1 MNGLEKVYASI
12 IERAS
17 APPDP
22 HPGDFR
28 SEDGIIYCGVCRKP
42 RQKDQELLGTVHRVR
57 VACQC
62 EIDQQN
68 REKEEE
74 QIRRRKDS
82 IAETMAIL
90 HEMGAADYPKGTF
103 ARNDGRSKKNSM
115 NIARYAS
122 RFDQVYDQN
131 IGLMLYGEAG
141 SGKTFFAE
149 CIANALLDQGRFAW
163 MTSIREIAGSL
174 SANYGDNRP
183 YLLRMVENVDLLIL
197 DDFGAERDTGY
208 MIEQVYE
215 IINTRY
221 KAGRPLVVTT
231 NLSPQQMAQES
242 DIKAKRIYERVMEMC
257 TPLLVEGHT
266 RRKANA
272 SEKTAALKSI
282 LEA

>member
-1 MNGLEKVYASI
+1 MNGIDKIVANI

-17 APPDP
+17 APPEL
-22 HPGDFR
+22 HPGDYR
-28 SEDGIIYCGVCRKP
+28 LDNGIIHCGVCHKP
-42 RQKDQELLGTVHRVR
+42 RQKDVELLGAVHRVK
-57 VACQC
+57 VICQC
-62 EIDQQN
+62 EIDAQA

-74 QIRRRKDS
+74 RIRERKNS
-82 IAETMAIL
+82 IAESLATL
-90 HEMGAADYPKGTF
+90 HEIGAADYPKATF
-103 ARNDGRSKKNSM
+103 SKNDGRSQKNSLQ
-115 NIARYAS
+115 IARYAS
-122 RFDQVYDQN
+122 RFDQVYEQN

-149 CIANALLDQGRFAW
+149 CIANALLDSGRFAW
-163 MTSIREIAGSL
+163 MTSIREIAGSF
-174 SANYGDNRP
+174 SGNYGENRP
-183 YLLRMVENVDLLIL
+183 HLLRMIEKVDLLIL

-231 NLSPQQMAQES
+231 NISPKQMAQET
-242 DIKAKRIYERVMEMC
+242 DIKVKRIYERVMEMC
-257 TPLLVEGHT
+257 TPLLVEGQT